1 MYKTVG
7 RYIIA
12 RDRIGTTQS
21 VRRRATAV
29 IGAALLAGAIV
40 GCGSTSST
48 SNTSSSNAPQ
58 SQSAATGIPP
68 VKLTPQ
74 TPAPTGSLASV
85 TWDSPYGEPQSLD
98 PVVDWNIQE
107 NMILANVCEALFR
120 LNPSMQVE
128 PALAT
133 SLTAI
138 KPGVDLITLRQGV
151 RFSDGSPMT
160 AADVVYSIERHIKSP
175 ADAWVEYTSLIQ
187 SVKAKSPSQV
197 VLTWK
202 PSEPLSP
209 AYAEA
214 LLYGGLGMIVE
225 KRYAEEKGSSYG
237 TSSGGVMCTGP
248 FKLAKWTPGQQI
260 ALTPN
265 PYYWDAALRPHV
277 SQFVFKFVTDP
288 ATITSALQ
296 SGEIDGSYDLPFS
309 AIPQLTSASTG
320 TLYYGN
326 SWEQDGVLVATTTGP
341 TTSALV
347 REALSLAVDRSGLA
361 QTAFYGKAAPSKW
374 MFPPSA
380 YGSAQSV
387 FQKAYASLPDNS
399 HPQIAA
405 AKKLVAQAGMPK
417 QQMAVAAESGS
428 PESQDV
434 ATDLSAAAS
443 EIGLNMKIR
452 VLSPAAFDNAV
463 FTPGGRKGLDFL
475 VGVGGTLFATFPF
488 PGDLLLDYGLKTSTS
503 NYAGIVNPN
512 IQSATVGALTPP
524 DAATAAQQS
533 LSGALLYTKESVFL
547 PIVNVPSLLFMN
559 KRITGAPTGFPV
571 YLFYPWAAQV
581 GSA

>member
-12 RDRIGTTQS
+12 RDRIRTTKS
-21 VRRRATAV
+21 VRRRATAAV
-29 IGAALLAGAIV
+29 GAALLAGAIV
-40 GCGSTSST
+40 GCGSASST

-74 TPAPTGSLASV
+74 TPAPTGSLATV

-120 LNPSMQVE
+120 LNPNMQVE

-202 PSEPLSP
+202 PNEPLSP

-214 LLYGGLGMIVE
+214 LLYGGLGTIVE

-361 QTAFYGKAAPSKW
+361 RTAFYGKAAPSKW

-512 IQSATVGALTPP
+512 IQRDTVGALTTP